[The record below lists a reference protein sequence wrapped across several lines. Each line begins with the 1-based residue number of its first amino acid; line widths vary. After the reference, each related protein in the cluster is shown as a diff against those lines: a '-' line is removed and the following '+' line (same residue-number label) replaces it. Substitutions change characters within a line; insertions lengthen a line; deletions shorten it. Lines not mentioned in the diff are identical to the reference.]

1 MFCSSLPSRIQ
12 LIIIIIKT
20 AIGEVII
27 FLNLAFI
34 SLGNDR
40 APLSGVRER
49 WRTVETT
56 IVEGSREQPTG
67 PILGME
73 GDRPRPAVW
82 MRALADPGQVR
93 SDVRVR

>member
-1 MFCSSLPSRIQ
+1 MFCSSLRSRIQ
-12 LIIIIIKT
+12 LIIILIKT

-49 WRTVETT
+49 EVENCGDNHRGRIEGTT
-56 IVEGSREQPTG
+56 NWANIGHGGRATDRDRQFGCGPWPTQA
-67 PILGME
+67 
-73 GDRPRPAVW
+73 RCA
-82 MRALADPGQVR
+82 
-93 SDVRVR
+93 